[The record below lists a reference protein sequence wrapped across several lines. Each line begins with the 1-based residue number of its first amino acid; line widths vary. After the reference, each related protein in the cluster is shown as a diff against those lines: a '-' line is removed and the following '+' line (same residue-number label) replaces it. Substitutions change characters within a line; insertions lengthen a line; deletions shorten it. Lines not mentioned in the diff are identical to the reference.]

1 MCCLEEGSALSAH
14 QSISI
19 PLGFKQISEGSRNLE
34 ESYPLLYISEKHK
47 ELVHPR
53 NQVKSK
59 ARRRWVC
66 ELKIGLS
73 LHQFSKLSGF
83 RRTFCKEICSF
94 KQSSPKILK
103 LAFVGSREDGEIF

>member
-53 NQVKSK
+53 THKSK
-59 ARRRWVC
+59 AKQEDTEFVN
-66 ELKIGLS
+66 
-73 LHQFSKLSGF
+73 SK
-83 RRTFCKEICSF
+83 
-94 KQSSPKILK
+94 
-103 LAFVGSREDGEIF
+103 